1 LLYDLS
7 TGRATVGDVMTDI
20 GIFIEGWIVE
30 MIAPTYDAEL
40 EKTHAYALFLLLI
53 PGLLLPWYNL
63 IPFFNRGSE
72 FQVHP
77 DGSVSV
83 RRGDSWEPL
92 VRLPGKVSAEF
103 FRQLLAGRGFEVE
116 SPSSSSNSFTARRK

>member
-1 LLYDLS
+1 LLW
-7 TGRATVGDVMTDI
+7 
-20 GIFIEGWIVE
+20 F
-30 MIAPTYDAEL
+30 
-40 EKTHAYALFLLLI
+40 
-53 PGLLLPWYNL
+53 NL

-92 VRLPGKVSAEF
+92 LEYQYSTVAADRTIIEFTPPADGPSAIVLPQDRVFSRDTIRGCPPRSA
-103 FRQLLAGRGFEVE
+103 
-116 SPSSSSNSFTARRK
+116 PSSSGGFWRTRI

>member
-1 LLYDLS
+1 MAAAGVAMDCVADLPRS
-7 TGRATVGDVMTDI
+7 CAEI
-20 GIFIEGWIVE
+20 
-30 MIAPTYDAEL
+30 IAPTYDAEL

-53 PGLLLPWYNL
+53 PGLLLLWFNL

-83 RRGDSWEPL
+83 RRGDNGNRCWNTSI
-92 VRLPGKVSAEF
+92 
-103 FRQLLAGRGFEVE
+103 
-116 SPSSSSNSFTARRK
+116 RR